1 MVIVLCTCGTGVGVV
16 VFDGLETRYGI
27 PEYAYT
33 FMCSEL
39 GKSRVYGY
47 PFRLLD
53 GAGLFCSRSIYVDCS
68 VGGNVHHRRP

>member
-33 FMCSEL
+33 FM
-39 GKSRVYGY
+39 
-47 PFRLLD
+47 
-53 GAGLFCSRSIYVDCS
+53 
-68 VGGNVHHRRP
+68 